1 MNAVE
6 LIELLPDSV
15 KLDVVD
21 FQTVKMKGG
30 GTGTRVTLDRVL
42 TDAEKSQMVSERF
55 RGLDCVAQHKYAPE
69 IKRSYFYIV

>member
-1 MNAVE
+1 MNVAE
-6 LIELLPDSV
+6 LVELLPDSV

-21 FQTVKMKGG
+21 FQTVKMEDGG
-30 GTGTRVTLDRVL
+30 VGTRVTLDRIL
-42 TDAEKSQMVSERF
+42 TDAEKAQMVSERF

>member
-1 MNAVE
+1 MDVVA

-21 FQTVKMKGG
+21 FQTVKMKNEEVGI
-30 GTGTRVTLDRVL
+30 RVTLDRIL
-42 TDAEKSQMVSERF
+42 TDAEKAQMVSERF
-55 RGLDCVAQHKYAPE
+55 KGLDCVAQYRYAPE

>member
-21 FQTVKMKGG
+21 FQTVKMKDGEV
-30 GTGTRVTLDRVL
+30 GTRVTLDRIL
-42 TDAEKSQMVSERF
+42 TDTEKAQMVSERF
-55 RGLDCVAQHKYAPE
+55 RGLNCVAQHKYAPE

>member
-1 MNAVE
+1 MDAVV
-6 LIELLPDSV
+6 LIEMLPDTI

-21 FQTVKMKGG
+21 FQTVKLKDVEVGI
-30 GTGTRVTLDRVL
+30 RVTFDRVL
-42 TDAEKSQMVSERF
+42 TDVEKAQMKSERF

>member
-1 MNAVE
+1 MDAVA
-6 LIELLPDSV
+6 LIEMLPDTI

-21 FQTVKMKGG
+21 FQTVKMKDGEVG
-30 GTGTRVTLDRVL
+30 IRIVLDRIL
-42 TDAEKSQMVSERF
+42 TDAEKAQMVSGRF

>member
-30 GTGTRVTLDRVL
+30 GTGTRIVLDRIL
-42 TDAEKSQMVSERF
+42 TDAEKVQMKSERF